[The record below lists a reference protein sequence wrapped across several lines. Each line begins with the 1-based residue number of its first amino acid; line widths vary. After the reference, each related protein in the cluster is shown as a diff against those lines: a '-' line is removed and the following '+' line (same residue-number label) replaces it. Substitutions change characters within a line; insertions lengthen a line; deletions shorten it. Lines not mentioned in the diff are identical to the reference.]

1 MMQAFICGVAVCGPG
16 LDGWA
21 EGRAILA
28 GERAYEPRPIQPSV
42 PSILAPNERRRTGA
56 AVRLALSV
64 AQQASEMAGIAPG
77 AIPSLFATSNSDGAV
92 MHAILQTLARDEPV
106 SPTQFHNSVHNAAS
120 GYWSIA
126 TGSRQP
132 TSCLS
137 GHDATAAAALLKAV
151 AAGQVEQSP
160 ILLCVYEVP
169 MPEPLASRRPTV
181 GSFGAALVLAPR
193 AGAGALARLSLAYRA
208 GAATMAQEAPRGA
221 AWRELAAGNPAAR
234 LLRLLETLALGVADV
249 FALRL
254 LDGQL
259 EITVDPC

>member
-1 MMQAFICGVAVCGPG
+1 MMQAFIRGVAVCGPG
-16 LDGWA
+16 LDGWSA
-21 EGRAILA
+21 SRAILA
-28 GERAYEPRPIQPSV
+28 GEQAYEPRPIQPAV
-42 PSILAPNERRRTGA
+42 PSILAPNERRRTGG

-92 MHAILQTLARDEPV
+92 MHAILETLARDEPV

-151 AAGQVEQSP
+151 AAATVEQLP
-160 ILLCVYEVP
+160 VLLCVYEVP
-169 MPEPLASRRPTV
+169 MPEPLASRRPTA
-181 GSFGAALVLAPR
+181 GSFGAALVLAPQ
-193 AGAGALARLSLAYRA
+193 AEPGVLARLSLAYRPEP
-208 GAATMAQEAPRGA
+208 ATMEQEAPRGG

-234 LLRLLETLALGVADV
+234 LLRLLETVALGVADV
-249 FALRL
+249 CALRL
-254 LDGQL
+254 LDGRL
-259 EITVDPC
+259 EVTVEPC

>member
-1 MMQAFICGVAVCGPG
+1 MMQAFIQGVSVCGPG

-21 EGRAILA
+21 PSRAILA
-28 GERAYEPRPIQPSV
+28 GEEAYVPRPTQPAVPSV
-42 PSILAPNERRRTGA
+42 LAANERRRTGA

-77 AIPSLFATSNSDGAV
+77 SIPSVFGTSNSDGAV
-92 MHAILQTLARDEPV
+92 MHAILETLALDAPV

-137 GHDATAAAALLKAV
+137 GHDGTAAAALLKA
-151 AAGQVEQSP
+151 AAAVTVEQVP
-160 ILLCVYEVP
+160 VLLCVYEVP
-169 MPEPLASRRPTV
+169 MLEPLASRRPTE
-181 GSFGAALVLAPR
+181 GSFGAALVLTPR
-193 AGAGALARLSLAYRA
+193 AVPGALARLGVSCQPYP
-208 GAATMAQEAPRGA
+208 ATAEQEAPRGV
-221 AWRELAAGNPAAR
+221 AWRDLAAGNAAAR
-234 LLRLLETLALGVADV
+234 LLRLLESLAQGVADA

-254 LDGQL
+254 LDGRVAVTL
-259 EITVDPC
+259 EPC